1 MLHKL
6 RAGEPPV
13 SEYILVPDQLE
24 EEGDTAGEL
33 GMDGEN
39 IVMLPVGEYQTIGNL
54 NALNAFMRK
63 YFLKPTILWNIFCR
77 GTAVLSAFSLKWR
90 RLKSAN
96 GWMQHLQH

>member
-1 MLHKL
+1 M

-33 GMDGEN
+33 GMDGEEN

-54 NALNAFMRK
+54 NA
-63 YFLKPTILWNIFCR
+63 
-77 GTAVLSAFSLKWR
+77 
-90 RLKSAN
+90 
-96 GWMQHLQH
+96 